1 MTSWE
6 IVKRNWPGGCSR
18 SEDNVKSGQIEMVK
32 EVVFQCMYGWY
43 SIKLIPISNS
53 TTEGSFIELK
63 LRKKKWLLFCSFN
76 PHRRFISNH
85 LIDIERK
92 LDLLSIKYNILLLGD
107 FNTEVANHFLK
118 EFCDLYGMKSLIRI
132 PKCLE
137 WKPGF
142 SFHAIKTRQIQHV
155 LTDVNKY

>member
-1 MTSWE
+1 
-6 IVKRNWPGGCSR
+6 
-18 SEDNVKSGQIEMVK
+18 MVK